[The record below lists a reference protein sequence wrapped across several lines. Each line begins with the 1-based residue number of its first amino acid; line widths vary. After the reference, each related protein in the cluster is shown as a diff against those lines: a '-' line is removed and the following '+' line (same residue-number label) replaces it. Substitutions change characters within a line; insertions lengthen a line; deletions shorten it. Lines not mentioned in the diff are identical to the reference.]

1 MVVESVEKCPASFE
15 PYQCTLSDDLQKLA
29 KEQLGEDEAIREHSL
44 GQLRDWIAKHP
55 YIRKCRTDARFL
67 LRFLR
72 HRKYSVPKAQESIER
87 YLVVRQRLPEWYQK
101 LDPRDATLKQM
112 LDELV
117 LSVLGHD
124 ENGRLVLLARMGRFN
139 TDNLIPMHLFRFLT
153 MLSEYL
159 LDNDESLQVA
169 GLRIWI
175 DHSNTPLKYF
185 GLWGINDLKVS
196 MESISKLMP
205 FRLYEVRFAELA
217 STATSLINMAMSM
230 GGPKLKERVTVS
242 SSFLAKKKSPNSTT
256 FNLFPQTITIQ
267 FYSTVE
273 ESKPHFEEKLWIKEY
288 GGSLDAAELNRK
300 LGEQLEKARDELLA
314 LDEMEIDVEHY
325 SALWKLD
332 LNSGEIDGGI
342 AGNFRKLE
350 VD

>member
-101 LDPRDATLKQM
+101 LDPRDATLKQI

-139 TDNLIPMHLFRFLT
+139 TDNLIPMHLFRFIN

-169 GLRIWI
+169 GLRVWI

-230 GGPKLKERVTVS
+230 GGPKLKERVT
-242 SSFLAKKKSPNSTT
+242 
-256 FNLFPQTITIQ
+256 

-332 LNSGEIDGGI
+332 LNSSEIDGGI

>member
-230 GGPKLKERVTVS
+230 GGPKLKERVT
-242 SSFLAKKKSPNSTT
+242 
-256 FNLFPQTITIQ
+256 